1 MTQLAAIALT
11 TDSSALTS
19 IANDYAFDDVF
30 ARQVKALGRAG
41 DVLIAIST
49 SGRSRNVVRA
59 VDAAR
64 ELSMTTIGL
73 LGRDGG
79 ELRDR
84 CDVSITVPS
93 ESTARIQEV
102 HIMIGHSLCGIVE
115 RALELG

>member
-1 MTQLAAIALT
+1 
-11 TDSSALTS
+11 
-19 IANDYAFDDVF
+19 
-30 ARQVKALGRAG
+30 
-41 DVLIAIST
+41 
-49 SGRSRNVVRA
+49 
-59 VDAAR
+59 
-64 ELSMTTIGL
+64 MTTIGL